1 MYCVRVQGERTMNDI
16 QTLQWVLD
24 RIEDYISDEYY
35 DYSSSME
42 SLKADIEL
50 ALKETEQW
58 TL

>member
-1 MYCVRVQGERTMNDI
+1 MNDI

-50 ALKETEQW
+50 ALKETEQ
-58 TL
+58 